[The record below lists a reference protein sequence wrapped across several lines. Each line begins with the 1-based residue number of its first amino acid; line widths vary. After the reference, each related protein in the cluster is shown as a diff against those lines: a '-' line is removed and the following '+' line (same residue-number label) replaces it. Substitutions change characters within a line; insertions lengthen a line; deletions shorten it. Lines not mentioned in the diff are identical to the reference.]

1 MKTINII
8 DYGLC
13 NIHSVKSAIT
23 KLGYKPKLIDKI
35 EGLPLDSKVILPG
48 VGSFANGIS
57 KLDEMGLIDS
67 IKKHIENQGYFLG
80 ICLGMQMM
88 FDKSSESKKTNGL
101 GIIRGEIDLIPNH
114 YKNKKHKVPHIGWNK
129 LIIDN
134 DFSKSIIKNDYNV
147 YFVHSYMAKN
157 IDSSNIIATCKYNN
171 IEIPAIVKYKNSYGC
186 QFHPEKSGETGL
198 DILKSILDT

>member
-23 KLGYKPKLIDKI
+23 KLGYKPNLINNID
-35 EGLPLDSKVILPG
+35 GLSSDSKIILPG

-57 KLDEMGLIDS
+57 RLENMGLIDS
-67 IKKHIENQGYFLG
+67 IKKHINNQGYFLG

-88 FDKSSESKKTNGL
+88 FEKSSESKNTDGL
-101 GIIRGEIDLIPNH
+101 GIIKGEIDLIPTH
-114 YKNKKHKVPHIGWNK
+114 YMNKPHKVPHIGWNK
-129 LIIDN
+129 LIIDSN
-134 DFSKSIIKNDYNV
+134 FSKSIVKNDYNV
-147 YFVHSYMAKN
+147 YFVHSYMAKDV
-157 IDSSNIIATCKYNN
+157 DSNNIIATCKYNN

-198 DILKSILDT
+198 DILKSLLDI

>member
-23 KLGYKPKLIDKI
+23 KLGYKPNLINNID
-35 EGLPLDSKVILPG
+35 GLSSDSKIILPG

-57 KLDEMGLIDS
+57 RLENMGLIDS
-67 IKKHIENQGYFLG
+67 IKKHINNQGYFLG

-88 FDKSSESKKTNGL
+88 FEKSSESKNTDGL
-101 GIIRGEIDLIPNH
+101 GIIKGEIDLIPNH
-114 YKNKKHKVPHIGWNK
+114 YMNKTHKVPHIGWNK
-129 LIIDN
+129 LTIDSN
-134 DFSKSIIKNDYNV
+134 FSKSIVKNDYNV
-147 YFVHSYMAKN
+147 YFVHSYMAKDV
-157 IDSSNIIATCKYNN
+157 DSNNIIATCKYNN

-198 DILKSILDT
+198 DILKSLLDI